1 MSTEARSE
9 EVLPDE
15 MLEITGHVVPS
26 DPLRLLAEDGEDLQ
40 IISAALQD
48 AILRPVDI
56 RWEKASRR
64 VTVTLSRFCWECGGE
79 RVRSALQFGDV
90 EAVQSRDLPR
100 APDAPL
106 LLLAVG
112 FQPGEAPGGDV
123 ILMFAGG
130 GDMRI
135 RVECLDAVLVDL
147 SERWPASGEP
157 AHDDEPRGEQP

>member
-1 MSTEARSE
+1 MSTEPMDAD
-9 EVLPDE
+9 P
-15 MLEITGHVVPS
+15 GHVIPA

-56 RWEKASRR
+56 RWERQARR
-64 VTVTLSRFCWECGGE
+64 LTVTLSRFCWECGGA

-106 LLLAVG
+106 SLLAVG
-112 FQPGEAPGGDV
+112 FQEGEAPGGDV

-130 GDMRI
+130 GDMRVA
-135 RVECLDAVLVDL
+135 VECLDAVLADL
-147 SERWPASGEP
+147 SERWPARAEPTHGED
-157 AHDDEPRGEQP
+157 A